1 MMISLGGVA
10 ACSLWYRSSCSTASQ
25 QRPGVS
31 SRGIDYQLTAR
42 RTSEF
47 RDKNGRDIG
56 KSQSIWTQ
64 PRRTIDTR
72 LCPNGSCPK
81 FNPKN
86 VRTALAPRLRHWL
99 IANRAFGCSIPHT
112 EQMPAKHT
120 RCKCARRIDAD
131 QSPVIHRQS
140 AISKLRQERRT
151 ALRPLA
157 VPLQPRSMLLQ
168 LLRRRRHL
176 VGIGTTSESFI
187 SMMRTQYTISGNVG

>member
-1 MMISLGGVA
+1 MDAAPAHDRHKALPEWQLPQIQSKECSHGFGTTVA
-10 ACSLWYRSSCSTASQ
+10 PLVDREQGLWMLY
-25 QRPGVS
+25 
-31 SRGIDYQLTAR
+31 
-42 RTSEF
+42 
-47 RDKNGRDIG
+47 
-56 KSQSIWTQ
+56 
-64 PRRTIDTR
+64 
-72 LCPNGSCPK
+72 
-81 FNPKN
+81 
-86 VRTALAPRLRHWL
+86 
-99 IANRAFGCSIPHT
+99 T

-120 RCKCARRIDAD
+120 RCKCALRIDAD